1 MDVEFSFSRRML
13 AVLAVALAALLAASF
28 ALGVMAAGS
37 M

>member
-13 AVLAVALAALLAASF
+13 AVLAVALVALLAASF
-28 ALGVMAAGS
+28 ALGMMAARL